1 MAFAGFILS
10 EFYHLMKI
18 ASHLLWYESAVVMG
32 TQEAGFWISRVSGN
46 SIKSFLSEIKQ
57 IHKDKLKY

>member
-32 TQEAGFWISRVSGN
+32 TQEAGFWISGN
-46 SIKSFLSEIKQ
+46 SIKSFLPEIKQ
-57 IHKDKLKY
+57 IHKDKLRY

>member
-32 TQEAGFWISRVSGN
+32 TQEVGFWISGN
-46 SIKSFLSEIKQ
+46 SIKSFLPEIKQ
-57 IHKDKLKY
+57 IHKDKIRY